1 MKKFFKRFF
10 FILLIIFI
18 GLQFFRPT
26 KNRSEGPQPND
37 IATKY
42 TVPNDVMSILKTSCY
57 DCHSNN
63 TVYPWYAEI
72 QPVAWWLNDH
82 IKDGKKDLNFSEFT
96 SYQIRK
102 QYRKL
107 EEVGELV
114 KDNKMPISSYTLIH
128 KDAVLND
135 QQKQILYN
143 WVKTVRDTIEANY
156 SKDSLVRKK

>member
-10 FILLIIFI
+10 LILLIIFI

-26 KNRSEGPQPND
+26 KNKSTGVQPND
-37 IATKY
+37 ITTKY
-42 TVPNDVMSILKTSCY
+42 AVPNDVMAVLKTSCY

-72 QPVAWWLNDH
+72 QPVTWWLNNH
-82 IKDGKKDLNFSEFT
+82 IVDGKKDLNFSEFA
-96 SYQIRK
+96 SYRIRK
-102 QYRKL
+102 QYRKM

-114 KDNKMPISSYTLIH
+114 KDNKMPISSYTIIH
-128 KDAVLND
+128 KDAILND

-143 WVKTVRDTIEANY
+143 WVETVRDTIEANY
-156 SKDSLVRKK
+156 PKDSLVRKK